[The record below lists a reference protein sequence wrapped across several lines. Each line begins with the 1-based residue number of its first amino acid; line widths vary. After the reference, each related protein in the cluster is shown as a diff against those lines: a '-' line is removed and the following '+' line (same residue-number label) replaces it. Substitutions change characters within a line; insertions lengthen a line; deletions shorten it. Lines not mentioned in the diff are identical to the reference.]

1 MKYIFEDKADDVL
14 SILFSNA
21 YTQKAK
27 NNFVYAGGNS
37 EAVSAALSLVQN
49 EDVSVYLDMIPGNTE
64 CARLYKILSR
74 EVQLGLTHKLYVFP
88 IVCSEFY
95 FIKYLAGFTDV
106 FKSFDNVNIC
116 LNKGDYRKSM
126 LYANGN
132 KACKNFEK
140 FCKYIIIHDVPDCIR
155 HSRRLDNTY
164 NNGVYGKFCTED
176 CNCSNCSLSCFGLSS
191 IQKSLSLL
199 MQYDAVPSGSLGVNK
214 YGIIHSEVVKIH
226 NKLVDEYTAFL
237 NSYISLGIL
246 DKYSK
251 KEKSRMV
258 INKIPY

>member
-1 MKYIFEDKADDVL
+1 MKYIFEDKADDIL

-37 EAVSAALSLVQN
+37 EAVSIALDLVKN
-49 EDVSVYLDMIPGNTE
+49 EDVAVYLDMIPGNTE
-64 CARLYKILSR
+64 CARLYKLLSR
-74 EVQLGLTHKLYVFP
+74 EIQVGLPNKLYVFP

-95 FIKYLAGFTDV
+95 FIKYLAGFADV

-116 LNKGDYRKSM
+116 LNKGDYRKSA
-126 LYANGN
+126 LYANGG

-155 HSRRLDNTY
+155 HSRRLDNAS
-164 NNGVYGKFCTED
+164 NNEVYGKFCTEN
-176 CNCSNCSLSCFGLSS
+176 CNCSNCNLSCLGLSS
-191 IQKSLSLL
+191 IKKSLGLL
-199 MQYDAVPSGSLGVNK
+199 MEYDAVPSGSIAINK
-214 YGIIHSEVVKIH
+214 YDIIHSEVVKIH
-226 NKLVDEYTAFL
+226 NKLVDEYIAFL

-251 KEKSRMV
+251 KEKNRMA